1 MDDLKDKFIEHAA
14 LIWRQEGVTV
24 EQARFM
30 AWGEGPA
37 GYIKRLEAEQNGEND
52 ETE

>member
-1 MDDLKDKFIEHAA
+1 MTKDKFIEHAA

-37 GYIKRLEAEQNGEND
+37 GYIKRLKAEQDGERHD
-52 ETE
+52 I